1 MALYVSR
8 AQELERDGKF
18 KEAERLFATV
28 KQPDLA
34 ITMYK
39 KNRMFDD
46 VIRLVAK
53 HHPDLLTETHLHL
66 AKELEAES
74 RFSEAEYHFMEA
86 EEWKAAVHMYRVND
100 MWEEAYRVAK
110 SHGGAGAQKQVAY
123 LWARSLGGEAAVKLL
138 NKFGLLEYAIESA
151 SNNLSFDFAFDL
163 ARLSCKEKIPE
174 IHLKHAIYLEDEGK
188 FAEAEVEFIKAGK
201 PKEAVLMYVHNKDW
215 TNAQRVAES
224 HDPESVSEVLVG
236 QAKFCFEQK
245 DFQKAEAFLLRAQR
259 PDLAV
264 KYYKDAD
271 MWSDAMRICKEYLP
285 NKLSLLQ
292 EEYEKETAKKG
303 IRGVEGLL
311 EQAREWEQSGEY
323 SRAVECYLKV
333 KDDSNTALMEKCW
346 MKAAELSIKFLSGE
360 RAVEVIQVVG
370 PRLTQ
375 LRKYNAAA
383 ELYLNMDL
391 IKEAIDV
398 FIEGEEWNKAKR
410 VAKELE
416 PRYEDYVDQKYK
428 EHLKNQGKVDS
439 LVGVDVMAALDMY
452 AERGQW
458 EKCLDTASKQNFKIL
473 HKYVALY
480 ATHLIKEEEAP
491 KALQL
496 YIQHGAPPN
505 PQNFNIYK
513 RLFLDLI
520 NIPDTDG
527 PEAYRIWADLRNF
540 LLQLCDNVSKSAE
553 DNSPAHE
560 DFEQMLLI
568 SHYYAT
574 RSAAKG
580 VKQLISVTAKLS
592 VSLLR
597 HTELVPADKAFYE
610 AGLACRAVGWENMAF
625 IFLNHFLDLCD
636 AIDEGNLDALD
647 HSDFM
652 DTDIPFEVPVPTK
665 LCVTDAQREQIRDWV
680 LMVSMDHRLEQV
692 LPRDERNSYEA
703 SLVAASTGLRSLPC
717 ILTGYP
723 VLRNK
728 IEFSSV
734 GKAANKED
742 WNKFLMATKT
752 THSPECQDV
761 LKFISQW
768 CGGLPA
774 SGFSFH

>member
-1 MALYVSR
+1 
-8 AQELERDGKF
+8 
-18 KEAERLFATV
+18 
-28 KQPDLA
+28 
-34 ITMYK
+34 
-39 KNRMFDD
+39 
-46 VIRLVAK
+46 
-53 HHPDLLTETHLHL
+53 
-66 AKELEAES
+66 
-74 RFSEAEYHFMEA
+74 
-86 EEWKAAVHMYRVND
+86 
-100 MWEEAYRVAK
+100 
-110 SHGGAGAQKQVAY
+110 
-123 LWARSLGGEAAVKLL
+123 
-138 NKFGLLEYAIESA
+138 
-151 SNNLSFDFAFDL
+151 
-163 ARLSCKEKIPE
+163 
-174 IHLKHAIYLEDEGK
+174 
-188 FAEAEVEFIKAGK
+188 
-201 PKEAVLMYVHNKDW
+201 
-215 TNAQRVAES
+215 
-224 HDPESVSEVLVG
+224 
-236 QAKFCFEQK
+236 
-245 DFQKAEAFLLRAQR
+245 
-259 PDLAV
+259 
-264 KYYKDAD
+264 
-271 MWSDAMRICKEYLP
+271 
-285 NKLSLLQ
+285 
-292 EEYEKETAKKG
+292 
-303 IRGVEGLL
+303 
-311 EQAREWEQSGEY
+311 
-323 SRAVECYLKV
+323 
-333 KDDSNTALMEKCW
+333 
-346 MKAAELSIKFLSGE
+346 MKAAELSIKFLGGD
-360 RAVEVIQVVG
+360 RALEVIQVVG

-391 IKEAIDV
+391 IKQAIDV

-439 LVGVDVMAALDMY
+439 LVGVDVVAALDMY

-458 EKCLDTASKQNFKIL
+458 EKCLETASKQNFKIL

-480 ATHLIKEEEAP
+480 ATHLIKEEEAL

-520 NIPDTDG
+520 SLPDTDG
-527 PEAYRIWADLRNF
+527 PESYRMWADLRHF
-540 LLQLCDNVSKSAE
+540 LLQLCENISKSAE
-553 DNSPAHE
+553 ANSPAHE
-560 DFEQMLLI
+560 DFEQLLLI
-568 SHYYAT
+568 AHYYAT

-580 VKQLISVTAKLS
+580 VEQLISVAAKLS

-597 HTELVPADKAFYE
+597 HTELIPADKAFYE

-636 AIDEGNLDALD
+636 AIDEGTLDALD
-647 HSDFM
+647 HSDFL

-680 LMVSMDHRLEQV
+680 LMVSMDNRLEQV

-703 SLVAASTGLRSLPC
+703 SLVAANTGLRSLPC
-717 ILTGYP
+717 VLTGYP

-768 CGGLPA
+768 CGSLPV